1 MSLDSAPSVKDAEDL
16 FGIGSNPPL
25 DAFRTQTA
33 QGALFGL
40 LLSAES
46 RQESTTTD

>member
-25 DAFRTQTA
+25 DAFRTSIA
-33 QGALFGL
+33 RALFGL

-46 RQESTTTD
+46 REE